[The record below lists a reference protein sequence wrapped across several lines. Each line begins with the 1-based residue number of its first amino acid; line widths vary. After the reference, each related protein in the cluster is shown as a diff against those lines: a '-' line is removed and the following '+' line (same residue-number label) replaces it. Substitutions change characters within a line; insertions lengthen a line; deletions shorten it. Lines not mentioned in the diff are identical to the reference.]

1 MSDNLKEELRR
12 ERMVATVHRKLPQDN
27 DAERGLLGC
36 VLMQPRLLDE
46 LTNQPPEVFHL
57 PSHQRIFQALRDMR
71 DHLRPIDLIT
81 LTSHLEKEEVLED
94 VGGASAVT
102 DLFTFVPT
110 AANWDFYLEILRDK
124 FKARTLIAECTKL
137 ISSAYEAKGQE
148 ELDGLIEEA
157 EMRFFALRDDR
168 KLDLELKDSRTVM
181 NEVVDAAEVAHN
193 HRGRTIGIPTGF
205 VDVVRMLGGLM
216 KEELYLIAAR
226 PSQGKSAFMINMLRH
241 QVLGDEKFN
250 PVPVGLFSLEM
261 PAADQGKRMV
271 CDFSSL
277 ELQKFR
283 DGFFAKEE
291 MQKIGA
297 AAKRFMGAKFFIDDT
312 AALSVQQFRVKA
324 RRMVSKHGV
333 RVIYIDYLQLMRS
346 SSKRALENRQAEVA
360 EISTLLKRTARELKI
375 PIVALAQLTR
385 DAENKKPNLS
395 HLRESGQLEQD
406 ADGVIFVY
414 RPQKGEK
421 DEHGNT
427 IEVEDAEAIIAK
439 QRNGPIGDIPLRF
452 IGKHTRFESTTKKAY
467 SNNHSE
473 RQKKK

>member
-1 MSDNLKEELRR
+1 MSDSIREDLRR
-12 ERMVATVHRKLPQDN
+12 DRAAASTRQLPQDH
-27 DAERGLLGC
+27 DAERGLLGS
-36 VLMQPRLLDE
+36 VLVQPALLDE
-46 LTNQPPEVFHL
+46 LTNQSADIFHL
-57 PSHQRIFQALRDMR
+57 PSHARIFKALRDMQ
-71 DHLRPIDLIT
+71 DHLQPIDLIT
-81 LTSHLEKEEVLED
+81 LTSHLEKEGVLED
-94 VGGASAVT
+94 VGGAAAVT
-102 DLFTFVPT
+102 DLLTFVPT
-110 AANWDFYLEILRDK
+110 AANWSYYLEILREK
-124 FKARTLIAECTKL
+124 FKSRTLIAECTKL
-137 ISSAYEAKGQE
+137 IASAYDAKCAE
-148 ELDGLIEEA
+148 ELEGLIEDA
-157 EMRFFALRDDR
+157 EMKFFALRDDR
-168 KLDLELKDSRTVM
+168 KLDLELKDSRCVM
-181 NEVVDAAEVAHN
+181 NEVVDAAELAHN

-205 VDVVRMLGGLM
+205 VDVDRMLGGLM

-241 QVLGDEKFN
+241 QVLGDDKFN

-283 DGFFAKEE
+283 DGFFAKDE

-297 AAKRFMGAKFFIDDT
+297 AAARFMGAKFFIDDT

-346 SSKRALENRQAEVA
+346 SSKRAQDNRQAEVA

-421 DEHGNT
+421 DENGNT
-427 IEVEDAEAIIAK
+427 IEIEDAEAIIAK
-439 QRNGPIGDIPLRF
+439 QRNGPIGDVPLKF

-467 SNNHSE
+467 SNNMNE
-473 RQKKK
+473 RQRRK